1 MSPRRS
7 FGLHDMSDNKVKGR
21 RVTSRQSRGSMGRPV
36 GEWQELVAAT
46 GISKH
51 MEMAAW
57 LKSEH
62 GIGHGH
68 ANAIVA
74 DLRARQA
81 A

>member
-1 MSPRRS
+1 
-7 FGLHDMSDNKVKGR
+7 
-21 RVTSRQSRGSMGRPV
+21 MGRPV